1 MSKKIRNFS
10 IVAHIDHGKS
20 TLADRLL
27 ECTETI
33 QSRKMM
39 EQVLDKM
46 DLERE
51 RGITIKAHTCRLIYK
66 DKSGDV
72 YRLNLIDTPGH
83 VDFSYEVSR
92 SLAACEGVVLVV
104 DAAQGVEAQTIA
116 NYYLAR
122 ENKLRIIP
130 IINKIDLPNADI
142 PRTKNQVVHLTG
154 CEEKDII
161 EVSAKKGVGIEEL
174 LQAIINKIPA
184 PKGEEGSPLSA
195 LIFDSFFDTYRG
207 VVIYVRLFQGR
218 VAPGMKIKFMSNNK
232 VFEVLDVG
240 VFNPEMSKEK
250 ELSCGEVGY
259 IVAGIKQVKDVSLGD
274 TVTDAQNPVNIP
286 LPGYKKMQPMVFCGL
301 YSVEANEHNLLREAL
316 EKLSLNDS
324 SFVYEPEVSQAL
336 GIGFRCG
343 FLGMLHMEIVQE
355 RLEREYNLN
364 LIISTPNVV
373 YQVMKRNCEIQLI
386 ENPSEF
392 PPPSEIEI
400 VEEPYIRAMIM
411 IPAEYTGQV
420 MTLCQERR
428 GKYLEVQYLD
438 KTQAILR
445 YELPLSSVIVD
456 FYDKLKSMTRGY
468 GSFDYELIGYRP
480 DDLVKVDI
488 LINHEK
494 VEALSFIAHK
504 DEAFYRGRDLAGR
517 LREIIPR
524 QQFEVAIQAAIASR
538 VIARETIKPYRKDV
552 TGYLYGGDVTR
563 KRKLLEKQKKG
574 KKRMKMLG
582 RVEIPQEAFMAV
594 LKRE

>member
-27 ECTETI
+27 EWTGTV
-33 QSRKMM
+33 QKRKMVD
-39 EQVLDKM
+39 QFLDKM

-66 DKSGDV
+66 DGSGDI
-72 YRLNLIDTPGH
+72 YHLNLIDTPGH

-116 NYYLAR
+116 NFYLAR
-122 ENKLRIIP
+122 ENKLHVVP
-130 IINKIDLPNADI
+130 VINKIDLPNADI
-142 PRTKNQVVHLTG
+142 QRTGNQIVQLVG
-154 CEEKDII
+154 CNEEDVI
-161 EVSAKKGVGIEEL
+161 EVSAKKGIGIEQL
-174 LQAIINKIPA
+174 LQAIINDIPA
-184 PKGEEGSPLSA
+184 PKGESDSPLSA

-207 VVIYVRLFQGR
+207 AVIYVRVFEGKVQ
-218 VAPGMKIKFMSNNK
+218 PGMKIKFLSNSK
-232 VFEVLDVG
+232 VFEVLEVG
-240 VFNPEMSKEK
+240 VFNPEMSKEN
-250 ELSCGEVGY
+250 ELSCGDVGY

-274 TVTDAQNPVNIP
+274 TVTDAQNPVSVP
-286 LPGYKKMQPMVFCGL
+286 LPGYKKMLPMVFCGL
-301 YSVEANEHNLLREAL
+301 YSVEANEHNLLRDAL

-355 RLEREYNLN
+355 RLEREYNLD

-373 YQVMKRNCEIQLI
+373 YQIMRKDCEIQLI
-386 ENPSEF
+386 QNPAEF
-392 PPPSEIEI
+392 PPSGEIEI

-411 IPAEYTGQV
+411 VPTEYTGQV
-420 MTLCQERR
+420 MTLCQECR
-428 GKYLEVQYLD
+428 GKYLDVKYLD

-445 YELPLSSVIVD
+445 YELPLASVIVD

-480 DDLVKVDI
+480 NDLVKVDV

-494 VEALSFIAHK
+494 VEALSFITHK
-504 DEAFYRGRDLAGR
+504 DNAFYSGRDLAGR
-517 LREIIPR
+517 LRKIIPR
-524 QQFEVAIQAAIASR
+524 QQFEVAIQAAIGSR

-563 KRKLLEKQKKG
+563 KRKLLEKQKRG
-574 KKRMKMLG
+574 KKRMKVLG

-594 LKRE
+594 LKR

>member
-27 ECTETI
+27 EHTGTI
-33 QSRKMM
+33 QKRKMM
-39 EQVLDKM
+39 NQVLDKM

-51 RGITIKAHTCRLIYK
+51 RGITIKAHTCRLMYK
-66 DKSGDV
+66 DASGAI

-92 SLAACEGVVLVV
+92 SLAACEGIVLVV

-116 NYYLAR
+116 NFYLAK

-142 PRTKNQVVHLTG
+142 QKTKNQIIQLVE
-154 CEEKDII
+154 CDEKDII
-161 EVSAKKGVGIEEL
+161 EISAKKGIGIEEL
-174 LQAIINKIPA
+174 LQAIIKNIPA
-184 PKGEEGSPLSA
+184 PNGENDSSLSA

-207 VVIYVRLFQGR
+207 VVIYVRIFQGK
-218 VAPGMKIKFMSNNK
+218 VYPGMKIKFLSNSK
-232 VFEVLDVG
+232 VFEVLEVG
-240 VFNPEMSKEK
+240 VFHPEMSKEN

-274 TVTDAQNPVNIP
+274 TVTNAQNPVNVP

-301 YSVEANEHNLLREAL
+301 YSIEASEHNLLREAL
-316 EKLSLNDS
+316 GKLSLNDS

-355 RLEREYNLN
+355 RLEREYNLS

-373 YQVMKRNCEIQLI
+373 YQIMRKNCEIQLI
-386 ENPSEF
+386 QNPSEF
-392 PPPSEIEI
+392 PLSNEIEI

-411 IPAEYTGQV
+411 VPTEYTGQV

-445 YELPLSSVIVD
+445 YELPLSSIVID

-480 DDLVKVDI
+480 DELVKVDV

-494 VEALSFIAHK
+494 IEALSFIVHK
-504 DEAFYRGRDLAGR
+504 DEAFYSGRDLAGR

-524 QQFEVAIQAAIASR
+524 QQFEVAIQAVIGSR

-552 TGYLYGGDVTR
+552 TGYLYGGDITR

-594 LKRE
+594 LKRN

>member
-27 ECTETI
+27 EYTGTI

-39 EQVLDKM
+39 AQVLDKM

-51 RGITIKAHTCRLIYK
+51 RGITIKAHTCRLMYK

-72 YRLNLIDTPGH
+72 YCLNLIDTPGH

-116 NYYLAR
+116 NYYLTK
-122 ENKLRIIP
+122 ENKQKIIP
-130 IINKIDLPNADI
+130 IINKIDLPSADI
-142 PRTKNQVVHLTG
+142 PRTKNQIIQLVE
-154 CEEKDII
+154 CDEEDII
-161 EVSAKKGVGIEEL
+161 EVSAKKGTGIEKLVED
-174 LQAIINKIPA
+174 IINKIPA
-184 PKGEEGSPLSA
+184 PEGEDNAPLSA

-207 VVIYVRLFQGR
+207 VVIYVRLFQGKVR
-218 VAPGMKIKFMSNNK
+218 PGMKIKFMSNNK

-240 VFNPEMSKEK
+240 IFQPEMSKEK
-250 ELSCGEVGY
+250 KLSCGEVGY
-259 IVAGIKQVKDVSLGD
+259 IIAGIKDVKDVALGD
-274 TVTDAQNPVNIP
+274 TVTDAQNPVNVP
-286 LPGYKKMQPMVFCGL
+286 LPGYKKLQPMVYCGL
-301 YSVEANEHNLLREAL
+301 YSIEPNEHNLLREAL
-316 EKLSLNDS
+316 GKLSLNDS

-355 RLEREYNLN
+355 RLEREYDLS
-364 LIISTPNVV
+364 LIISTPNAV
-373 YQVMKRNCEIQLI
+373 YQVMKKNCEIQLI
-386 ENPSEF
+386 QNPAEF

-411 IPAEYTGQV
+411 IPTEYTGPV
-420 MTLCQERR
+420 MALCQERR
-428 GKYLEVQYLD
+428 GKYLEVQYLE
-438 KTQAILR
+438 KTHAILR

-456 FYDKLKSMTRGY
+456 FYDKLKSVTRGY

-480 DDLVKVDI
+480 GDLVKVDI
-488 LINHEK
+488 LINHDQ
-494 VEALSFIAHK
+494 VEALSFITHK
-504 DEAFYRGRDLAGR
+504 DEAFYRGRDLASK
-517 LREIIPR
+517 LD
-524 QQFEVAIQAAIASR
+524 
-538 VIARETIKPYRKDV
+538 RKSV
-552 TGYLYGGDVTR
+552 V
-563 KRKLLEKQKKG
+563 
-574 KKRMKMLG
+574 
-582 RVEIPQEAFMAV
+582 
-594 LKRE
+594 

>member
-27 ECTETI
+27 EWTGTV
-33 QSRKMM
+33 QKWKMVD
-39 EQVLDKM
+39 QFLDKM

-51 RGITIKAHTCRLIYK
+51 RGITIKAHTCRIIYK
-66 DKSGDV
+66 EGSGDI
-72 YRLNLIDTPGH
+72 YHLNLIDTPGH

-116 NYYLAR
+116 NFYLAR
-122 ENKLRIIP
+122 ENKLHVVP
-130 IINKIDLPNADI
+130 VINKIDLPNADI
-142 PRTKNQVVHLTG
+142 QRTGNQIVQLVG
-154 CEEKDII
+154 CNEEDVI
-161 EVSAKKGVGIEEL
+161 EVSAKKGIGIDQL
-174 LQAIINKIPA
+174 LQAIINDIPA
-184 PKGEEGSPLSA
+184 PKGDDSSPLSA
-195 LIFDSFFDTYRG
+195 LIFDSFFDAYRG
-207 VVIYVRLFQGR
+207 AVIYVRVFEGR
-218 VAPGMKIKFMSNNK
+218 VRPGMKIRFLSNNK
-232 VFEVLDVG
+232 VFEVLEVG
-240 VFNPEMSKEK
+240 VFNPEMSKEN

-274 TVTDAQNPVNIP
+274 TVTDAQNPVNVP
-286 LPGYKKMQPMVFCGL
+286 LPGYKKMLPMVFCGL
-301 YSVEANEHNLLREAL
+301 YSVEANEHNLLRDAL

-355 RLEREYNLN
+355 RLEREYNLD

-373 YQVMKRNCEIQLI
+373 YQIMRKDCEIQLI
-386 ENPSEF
+386 QNPAGF
-392 PPPSEIEI
+392 PPSGEIEI

-411 IPAEYTGQV
+411 VPTEYTGQV
-420 MTLCQERR
+420 MTLCQECR
-428 GKYLEVQYLD
+428 GKYLDVQYLD

-445 YELPLSSVIVD
+445 YELPLASVIVD

-480 DDLVKVDI
+480 NDLVKVDI

-494 VEALSFIAHK
+494 VEALSFITHK
-504 DEAFYRGRDLAGR
+504 DNAFYSGRDLAGR
-517 LREIIPR
+517 LRKIIPR
-524 QQFEVAIQAAIASR
+524 QQFEVAIQAAIGSR

-574 KKRMKMLG
+574 KKRMKVLG

-594 LKRE
+594 LKR